1 MRTRKP
7 TGPAIGARVRR
18 RRLARRISQ
27 TDLADLAGISRQELC
42 RFELGR
48 YPRGPQIATL
58 QRIALAVG
66 CDLASL
72 LGAP

>member
-1 MRTRKP
+1 MKTRQP
-7 TGPAIGARVRR
+7 TGSVIGARVRR

-66 CDLASL
+66 CDLSEL